1 MSKIYNNVGDLIGNT
16 PLVRINKLNDGGAEV
31 LAVAL
36 RLSRLPENKG
46 KRIVALLPDSGERYL
61 STWLFE

>member
-1 MSKIYNNVGDLIGNT
+1 MDVGTVTKGIKILVARPEGLLIG
-16 PLVRINKLNDGGAEV
+16 ISSGAA

-36 RLSRLPENKG
+36 RLSRRPEYAG